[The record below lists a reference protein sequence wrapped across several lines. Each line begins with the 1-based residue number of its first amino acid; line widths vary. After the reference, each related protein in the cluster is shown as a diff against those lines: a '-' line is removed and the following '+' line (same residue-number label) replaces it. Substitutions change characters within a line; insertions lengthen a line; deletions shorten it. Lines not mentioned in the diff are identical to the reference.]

1 MKKRLV
7 CILLLLCCL
16 TTQVF
21 AVEPPA
27 MTAKAALLYEAT
39 TDTVLYAYNADEKMY
54 PASTTKL
61 MTAIL
66 AMEYGNPEDILTVR
80 QSAVDDIVSYGND
93 LRNSVYFLTGEQ
105 VPFLDMLDMLLVYSN
120 NTAANIFAEYV
131 AGTIDSFVELM
142 NTKAQELGCTNT
154 HFVNTHGLHNED
166 HYTTA
171 SDLLK
176 IAQYAMKNET
186 ILAAMQKTTIK
197 TPVTNKHKT
206 QTTLANTNLLV
217 STYKLNGLIGG
228 KTGSTTAA
236 GYCLVAACQ
245 EDDKVYYSVLLDA
258 DTTAL
263 RFSET
268 KALIKFGK
276 ESFSVQTMLS
286 ATEPICEAPVRLSS
300 NADSVMLVPE
310 HSISALLPNDFD
322 PATVQLDYS
331 YEKNITAPVSVGDVL
346 GSVTVRYNDQDYGTI
361 HLVAASKVE
370 RNTLLYVLDQVS
382 GFFSG
387 TVFKIILIVVLALVA
402 LFVIYVVLVRAR
414 HRRKKRSGG
423 NSSKRSAPRKSRGR
437 YKGRH

>member
-1 MKKRLV
+1 MKRRLL

-16 TTQVF
+16 SMQVL

-27 MTAKAALLYEAT
+27 MTAKAALLYEAS
-39 TDTVLYAYNADEKMY
+39 TDTVLYAHNADQKMY

-61 MTAIL
+61 MTAAL
-66 AMEYGNPEDILTVR
+66 ALEYGNPEDTVTVR

-105 VPFLDMLDMLLVYSN
+105 VSFMDMLDMLVVYSN
-120 NTAANIFAEYV
+120 NTAGNILAEHV
-131 AGTIDSFVELM
+131 AGSIDAFVELM

-154 HFVNTHGLHNED
+154 HFVNTHGLHTEE

-176 IAQYAMKNET
+176 IAQYAMSNET
-186 ILAAMQKTTIK
+186 IVAAMQKTTIQ
-197 TPVTNKHKT
+197 TPITNKHKT

-245 EDDKVYYSVLLDA
+245 EDDKIYYSVLLDA

-268 KALIKFGK
+268 KALFRYGK
-276 ESFSVQTMLS
+276 ESFSVQTLLS

-300 NADSVMLVPE
+300 DADSVMLVPE

-322 PATVQLDYS
+322 AAAVELDYS
-331 YEKNITAPVSVGDVL
+331 YDQNIAAPVAVGDVL
-346 GSVTVRYNDQDYGTI
+346 GKVNVRYNGQDYGQI
-361 HLVAASKVE
+361 NLVAASKVE
-370 RNTLLYVLDQVS
+370 RNTLLYVLDRVS
-382 GFFSG
+382 TFFSG
-387 TVFKIILIVVLALVA
+387 TVFKIILIVVIALIV
-402 LFVIYVVLVRAR
+402 LFVIYMVLVNK
-414 HRRKKRSGG
+414 RRRGRNRSGSKRSG
-423 NSSKRSAPRKSRGR
+423 SRKSRGR